1 MKTIYEVSFMF
12 NEIYNLLKE
21 VASKDEILSIFEN
34 VLGVVEEIYQL
45 DLKDQNL
52 KNAVLD
58 EVIKILQDHKS
69 K

>member
-1 MKTIYEVSFMF
+1 MF